1 MGIFD
6 KIKEKKLK
14 KQKELDEVQRKRD
27 EEQKKFDEEYK
38 KRVEEQRKREEEQRK
53 REEESKKQ
61 WEEQWEEI
69 ERKREEE
76 KRKQEEEQRKRE
88 EEERKKR
95 EEEKRKREEEKR
107 KREEEERKK
116 REEEE
121 SKRLENKPLEWF
133 YSEEGV
139 KALEER
145 ITPKKYLE
153 NEEFSMACD
162 DDTPSAYFEAF
173 INSIKNVEM
182 LEFEIGWKTQ
192 NVVANCLFNQANPIS
207 YDEDGEP
214 KLRES
219 VFNSKDILSFEKN
232 PVLYF
237 VKNFKGFSF
246 YGEKDVYE
254 LFRKSELILEAIAF
268 VYYESEDE
276 EIISKN
282 QWLFDSSSYL
292 NDLGTFRDYKSFFK
306 KGIELSSNPD
316 YFKNLL
322 ENQNSFTFKYE

>member
-6 KIKEKKLK
+6 KIKEIKLK
-14 KQKELDEVQRKRD
+14 KQKELDEVQRKR
-27 EEQKKFDEEYK
+27 
-38 KRVEEQRKREEEQRK
+38 
-53 REEESKKQ
+53 
-61 WEEQWEEI
+61 
-69 ERKREEE
+69 
-76 KRKQEEEQRKRE
+76 E

-95 EEEKRKREEEKR
+95 EEEERKREEEKR
-107 KREEEERKK
+107 KREEEERK

-145 ITPKKYLE
+145 ITPKKYVE
-153 NEEFSMACD
+153 NEKFSIACD
-162 DDTPSAYFEAF
+162 NDTPSAYFEAF
-173 INSIKNVEM
+173 IKSIKNVEM
-182 LEFEIGWKTQ
+182 LEFKIGWKTQ

-207 YDEDGEP
+207 YDGDGEP

-246 YGEKDVYE
+246 YGEKDIFE
-254 LFRKSELILEAIAF
+254 SIRKSELILEAIAF
-268 VYYESEDE
+268 VYYESLNKDE

-306 KGIELSSNPD
+306 KGIELSSNPN

-322 ENQNSFTFKYE
+322 ENQNSFTFKDE

>member
-14 KQKELDEVQRKRD
+14 KQKELDEVQRKREEEKRKRE

-38 KRVEEQRKREEEQRK
+38 KRVEERKK
-53 REEESKKQ
+53 
-61 WEEQWEEI
+61 QWEEI
-69 ERKREEE
+69 ER
-76 KRKQEEEQRKRE
+76 Q
-88 EEERKKR
+88 R

-107 KREEEERKK
+107 KREEEKRKQEEEERKQEEEERKQEEEERKK

-121 SKRLENKPLEWF
+121 SKRLKNKPLEWF

-153 NEEFSMACD
+153 NEKFSIDCD

-182 LEFEIGWKTQ
+182 LEFKIGWKTL
-192 NVVANCLFNQANPIS
+192 NLVANCLFNQANPIS

>member
-6 KIKEKKLK
+6 KIKEIKIK
-14 KQKELDEVQRKRD
+14 KQKELDEAL
-27 EEQKKFDEEYK
+27 
-38 KRVEEQRKREEEQRK
+38 
-53 REEESKKQ
+53 
-61 WEEQWEEI
+61 
-69 ERKREEE
+69 RKREEE
-76 KRKQEEEQRKRE
+76 K
-88 EEERKKR
+88 
-95 EEEKRKREEEKR
+95 
-107 KREEEERKK
+107 
-116 REEEE
+116 

-145 ITPKKYLE
+145 ITPKKYLK
-153 NEEFSMACD
+153 NKKFSIVCD
-162 DDTPSAYFEAF
+162 DDTPSAYFIAF
-173 INSIKNVEM
+173 VKSIKNVEM
-182 LEFEIGWKTQ
+182 LEFKIGIETL
-192 NVVANCLFNQANPIS
+192 NVVANCLFNQANPIF
-207 YDEDGEP
+207 YDKDGEP

-246 YGEKDVYE
+246 YGEKDIYE

-268 VYYESEDE
+268 VYYESSNKDE

-322 ENQNSFTFKYE
+322 ENQNSFTFKHK

>member
-6 KIKEKKLK
+6 KIKEIKLK
-14 KQKELDEVQRKRD
+14 KQKELDEVQRKR
-27 EEQKKFDEEYK
+27 
-38 KRVEEQRKREEEQRK
+38 
-53 REEESKKQ
+53 
-61 WEEQWEEI
+61 
-69 ERKREEE
+69 EEE
-76 KRKQEEEQRKRE
+76 KRK
-88 EEERKKR
+88 
-95 EEEKRKREEEKR
+95 KREEEKR

-121 SKRLENKPLEWF
+121 SKRLKNKPLEWF

-153 NEEFSMACD
+153 NEKFSIDCD

-182 LEFEIGWKTQ
+182 LEFKIGWKTL
-192 NVVANCLFNQANPIS
+192 NLVANCLFNQANPIS

-246 YGEKDVYE
+246 YEEKDVYE